1 MKKAAYKVLWV
12 ILQACA
18 VIAVIPV
25 AIAFVAFWAFIFF
38 GSRIASIIV
47 KLLPPTRRSGRTA

>member
-38 GSRIASIIV
+38 GSRIAGFIV
-47 KLLPPTRRSGRTA
+47 KLLPPTRRNGSIA